1 LRQKSFLIGDGGSK
15 KRKQKISMPPWI
27 ALLHGY
33 HMVEDQSFISGSDE
47 AKPEADSVVAHRE
60 RTEELE
66 LWFFGV
72 SNAQVG
78 DRVTEYM
85 QSHLFDRNP
94 KEVRLYIMLLYI
106 LLSL

>member
-33 HMVEDQSFISGSDE
+33 RVVEDQSFISGSD
-47 AKPEADSVVAHRE
+47 EADSVVAHRE

-94 KEVRLYIMLLYI
+94 REVRLYIMLLYI
-106 LLSL
+106 LLSLLCG

>member
-33 HMVEDQSFISGSDE
+33 RVVEDQSFISGSD
-47 AKPEADSVVAHRE
+47 EADSVVAHRE